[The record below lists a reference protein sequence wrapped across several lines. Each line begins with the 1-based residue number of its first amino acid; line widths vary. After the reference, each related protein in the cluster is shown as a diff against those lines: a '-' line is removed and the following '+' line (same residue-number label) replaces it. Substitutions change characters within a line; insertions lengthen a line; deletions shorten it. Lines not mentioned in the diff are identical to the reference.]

1 MEQVF
6 TWVRNIV
13 VYMILNTIIMNLL
26 GDKSYKKYVSIVSG
40 MILLL
45 IVIAPLLKLTKLE
58 DSLDYFILSNDSAV
72 IASDFKNDLNRME
85 KAQSDAIFLEYKKK
99 LRSQVEGLLLEEKL
113 TLKSFEVILDQDPSS
128 SSYGELLQMKL
139 TATPEQNG
147 KDEDSKDP
155 SIDEIEISRVDINQS
170 DQEPERPPTPLEI
183 HIKSRLADFYQIDQ
197 NNITITIR
205 STN

>member
-6 TWVRNIV
+6 AWVRNIV

-99 LRSQVEGLLLEEKL
+99 LRSQVEGLLLEENL
-113 TLKSFEVILDQDPSS
+113 ILKSFEVVLDQDPSS
-128 SSYGELLQMKL
+128 SSFGELLQIKL
-139 TATPEQNG
+139 TARQEQNE
-147 KDEDSKDP
+147 KEADKKHS
-155 SIDEIEISRVDINQS
+155 SIDEIEISRVDITQRES
-170 DQEPERPPTPLEI
+170 EPEQPPTPLEI
-183 HIKSRLADFYQIDQ
+183 HIKSRLADFYHIDQ

-205 STN
+205 NAN